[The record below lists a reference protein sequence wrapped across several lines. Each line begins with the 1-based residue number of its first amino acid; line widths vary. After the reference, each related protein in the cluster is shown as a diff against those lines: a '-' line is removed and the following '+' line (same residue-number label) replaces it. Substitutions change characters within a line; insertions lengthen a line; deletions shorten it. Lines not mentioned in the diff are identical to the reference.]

1 MTSNEQLDI
10 EELIEGF
17 RQHMGTQAQDI
28 AVLKATIKKLNS
40 KIAKLE
46 SNSDKVE

>member
-1 MTSNEQLDI
+1 MNNNEQLDI

-17 RQHMGTQAQDI
+17 RQHMGSQAQDI
-28 AVLKATIKKLNS
+28 AILKATIKKLTA
-40 KIAKLE
+40 KIQELE

>member
-1 MTSNEQLDI
+1 MTISEQLDI

-28 AVLKATIKKLNS
+28 AVLKATIKKLTG
-40 KIAKLE
+40 KIKELE
-46 SNSDKVE
+46 SSSDKVE

>member
-1 MTSNEQLDI
+1 MNSNEQLDI

-17 RQHMGTQAQDI
+17 RQYMGSQAQEI
-28 AVLKATIKKLNS
+28 AILKATIKKLS
-40 KIAKLE
+40 AKIKDLE